1 MSFPDWAVAV
11 VYEYDLGMSTDCYGC
26 GNALKEGSTVC
37 ADLDDGSV
45 LYCSEEC
52 VMEVDG

>member
-1 MSFPDWAVAV
+1 MSLPDWAVAV

-26 GNALKEGSTVC
+26 GNTLKEGSTVY
-37 ADLDDGSV
+37 ADLDDGSA

-52 VMEVDG
+52 VKGVET